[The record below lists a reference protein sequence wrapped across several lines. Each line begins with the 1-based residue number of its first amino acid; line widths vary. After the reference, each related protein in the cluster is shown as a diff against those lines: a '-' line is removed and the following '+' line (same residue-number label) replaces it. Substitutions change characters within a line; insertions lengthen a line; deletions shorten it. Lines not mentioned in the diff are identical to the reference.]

1 MTTLETQAS
10 TQTRST
16 DQEHLLPEALL
27 RLNEAVIIVDTTSS
41 IIVEA
46 NQCAVSLF
54 EQELD
59 GCSVAL
65 LRHTLS
71 GCSFTEPGVVVSHL
85 TGVHGTRLVR
95 LHIGDIDSNGRCA
108 VIVLDLS
115 QQSTAQGGVS
125 DLCKRTVVEER
136 ERFARDLHDGVTQE
150 VIAASMRLAALIP
163 LVTDELRDRI
173 EDVIDS
179 QEAILHNLRMTVF
192 GLKESSR
199 RRIDALRAFT
209 QTIHDGS
216 ASLSKRPSVAID
228 GPVSGIDDPIFL
240 GSAVLA
246 LREMLS
252 NVCRHARATDVHI
265 DIRVDGGHLEIVVL
279 DDGVGFD
286 PGAPRGNGLSN
297 LEARARGAGGE
308 FRVLRLEDHHTE
320 ARFRVP
326 CPEVTA

>member
-1 MTTLETQAS
+1 MTTLDTQVP
-10 TQTRST
+10 TRTHTT
-16 DQEHLLPEALL
+16 DHEHLLPEALL
-27 RLNEAVIIVDTTSS
+27 RLNEAVIIIDTKSS
-41 IIVEA
+41 SVVEA
-46 NQCAVSLF
+46 NESAVALF
-54 EQELD
+54 ERDLD
-59 GCSVAL
+59 GCSVTQ
-65 LRHTLS
+65 LRHMLS
-71 GCSFTEPGVVVSHL
+71 GCTLSEPGVVVSRL
-85 TGVHGTRLVR
+85 TGSHGTRMIQ
-95 LHIGDIDSNGRCA
+95 LHIGDIDSSGRCA
-108 VIVLDLS
+108 VIALDLS
-115 QQSTAQGGVS
+115 QQGSVGNGMS
-125 DLCKRTVVEER
+125 DLCKRTVIEER

-163 LVTDELRDRI
+163 LATDELRDRI

-199 RRIDALRAFT
+199 RRVDALRAFT

-216 ASLSKRPSVAID
+216 ASMSRRPSVTID
-228 GPVSGIDDPIFL
+228 GPVSGLDDPIFL

-286 PGAPRGNGLSN
+286 SHASRGNGLSN
-297 LEARARGAGGE
+297 LEARARGAGGD
-308 FRVLRLEDHHTE
+308 FRIRRLEDHHTE
-320 ARFRVP
+320 ARFRIP